1 MGIKD
6 LPVDVLEKIMS
17 YTHGEPEYLK
27 IKYNHS
33 ETLERI
39 QRRYKIHRTEPYE
52 RSKILTISEGE
63 HVRQQAIEYLISR
76 KVPFSVKSV
85 EDILMKEAEE
95 LDCLLDD
102 EANDGYDEFKIIVD
116 VSLKIRYNH
125 FTYDEEENEFSGANC
140 NFDSERDY
148 NRTLEFLEDI
158 DFAMCEAVEKIHN
171 EIDELRDKGE
181 ILGIDNFRLLL
192 LIWEYVE

>member
-1 MGIKD
+1 MMGIKD
-6 LPVDVLEKIMS
+6 LPVDVLEKIVS
-17 YTHGEPEYLK
+17 YTHGEPEYTK

-33 ETLERI
+33 ETIERI

-52 RSKILTISEGE
+52 RSKILTNSEGE
-63 HVRQQAIEYLISR
+63 HVRQQAIEYFISR

-95 LDCLLDD
+95 LDALLDD

-125 FTYDEEENEFSGANC
+125 FTYDEKENEFVGANC
-140 NFDSERDY
+140 NFHSDRDCTH
-148 NRTLEFLEDI
+148 TLEFFEDM
-158 DFAMCEAVEKIHN
+158 DYGEAVEKLHN
-171 EIDELRDKGE
+171 QIDELRDKGE
-181 ILGIDNFRLLL
+181 ILGIDNFRLKL